1 MEKQMTASI
10 SEFARIV
17 GVNHAAVIRAVRDGV
32 RLSESVIHEQDGKT
46 RITIATGCYEW
57 IANRN
62 ESKGGARSRS
72 ATPGI
77 MSRDKSAQMDRH
89 YAALMKRIEYRKSCE
104 ELIPLANFER
114 QVCESIQTCRDTFL
128 QVPLLASELTR
139 PYFLRLIRDQ
149 GDSIIQEKQKEID
162 DAVIQIRLAI
172 RKEVCKA
179 LDHASDMID
188 EQYKREKENAE
199 TRRQAHEKEAGIH

>member
-1 MEKQMTASI
+1 MEEQMTASI

-32 RLSESVIHEQDGKT
+32 RLSESVITDQDGKT
-46 RITIATGCYEW
+46 RIIIATGCYEW

-62 ESKGGARSRS
+62 DSKGGARSTS

-89 YAALMKRIEYRKSCE
+89 YADQMKRIEYRKSCE

-149 GDSIIQEKQKEID
+149 DEAIIQEKQKEID

-188 EQYKREKENAE
+188 EQYKRDKENAE

>member
-1 MEKQMTASI
+1 MEEQMTASI
-10 SEFARIV
+10 SEFARIL

-32 RLSESVIHEQDGKT
+32 RLSESVINEQDGKT
-46 RITIATGCYEW
+46 RIIIATGCYEW

-62 ESKGGARSRS
+62 DSKGSARATS
-72 ATPGI
+72 AIPGI

-89 YAALMKRIEYRKSCE
+89 YAALMKRIEYRRSCE

-149 GDSIIQEKQKEID
+149 GEAFIQEKQKEID
-162 DAVIQIRLAI
+162 DAVIQIRLSI

-188 EQYKREKENAE
+188 EQYKRDKENAE